1 MKHDVI
7 DTKEKELQVRSGGFN
22 AEAEPSVMHVK
33 EVAKNH
39 KWFGLLYKIGQRVSS
54 TSDMSKF
61 VEQIT
66 QITQQSL
73 KASASSVLILDT
85 EEQELFFEVAKGHAK
100 KVLKQIRIGID
111 SGIAGWVATHGRPL
125 IVNDVTKDRRFNST
139 IDNSTGFVTRS
150 VMCVPLVINRKII
163 GVIEVL
169 NKLDG
174 SDFDEQ
180 DLEIMAPVAATAA
193 MAIENAK
200 LNKLVVDGYKNTIVS
215 LAGAIDAKDPYTRGH
230 SERVTEYT
238 LLGGISLALSTG
250 EMDIL
255 EYAAILH
262 DVGKIG
268 VADNILSKPGRLTP
282 DEELAIRQHPLIGA
296 KIIEGVPFL
305 QEARKLIRHHHEKY
319 DGTGYPDG
327 LKGEEIPIGAR
338 LIAVADTFDTMTTDR
353 AYRAAQ
359 SIDNALDELHR
370 YSGTQFCPVAVKAF
384 VSGFKM
390 NDNSTS
396 TL

>member
-1 MKHDVI
+1 
-7 DTKEKELQVRSGGFN
+7 
-22 AEAEPSVMHVK
+22 
-33 EVAKNH
+33 
-39 KWFGLLYKIGQRVSS
+39 
-54 TSDMSKF
+54 
-61 VEQIT
+61 
-66 QITQQSL
+66 
-73 KASASSVLILDT
+73 
-85 EEQELFFEVAKGHAK
+85 
-100 KVLKQIRIGID
+100 
-111 SGIAGWVATHGRPL
+111 
-125 IVNDVTKDRRFNST
+125 
-139 IDNSTGFVTRS
+139 
-150 VMCVPLVINRKII
+150 MCVPLVINRKII

-180 DLEIMAPVAATAA
+180 DLKIMAPVAATAA

-200 LNKLVVDGYKNTIVS
+200 LNKLVVDGYKNTIIS

-230 SERVTEYT
+230 SERVTEYS
-238 LLGGISLALSTG
+238 LLGGISLALSTD

-268 VADNILSKPGRLTP
+268 IADNILSKPDRLTP
-282 DEELAIRQHPLIGA
+282 DEELIIHQHPLIGA

-305 QEARKLIRHHHEKY
+305 QEARNLIRHHHEKC

-327 LKGEEIPIGAR
+327 LKGDEIPMGAR
-338 LIAVADTFDTMTTDR
+338 LIAVADTFDTITTNR

-390 NDNSTS
+390 NINNLS
-396 TL
+396 TLQI